1 MMKKL
6 FALAL
11 IAPLLVSCS
20 SNKKG
25 DTYNEAWVKDTNGF
39 DILMGQFA
47 HNIENIWGFNEVLIA
62 GPKDYVKYT
71 DGYQTRSHINF
82 DDGTITVETIA
93 GTEPAARLRQAI
105 ITTLLMGDDP
115 GSVDLYSDAD
125 DIQISKEPFL
135 YGQVVDNN
143 GEAIR
148 WQWRAER
155 FADYLL
161 QTRMKKRSSGLH
173 IIYSVTINLV
183 PNHLDKRAHKYLGM
197 VRQASRKY
205 GIDESLILAIMQTES
220 SFNPYAVSRSDAM
233 GLMQVV
239 QHTAGKDVF
248 RSQGKSGTPSRSF
261 LFDPASNI
269 DTGTAYLAIL
279 NNIYLGGIDNPTSR
293 RYAVITAY
301 NGGAGSVL
309 RVFSNDKVKA
319 ANIIN
324 SMAPG
329 DVYQTLTTRH
339 PSAESRR
346 YLYKVNSAQKGY
358 RRK

>member
-6 FALAL
+6 LALAL
-11 IAPLLVSCS
+11 IAPLLISCS
-20 SNKKG
+20 SKK
-25 DTYNEAWVKDTNGF
+25 TESYNPELEKDTNGF

-82 DDGTITVETIA
+82 DQGTITIETIA
-93 GTEPAARLRQAI
+93 GTDPAARLRQAI

-115 GSVDLYSDAD
+115 GSIDLYSDVN
-125 DIQISKEPFL
+125 DIPISRQPFL
-135 YGQVVDNN
+135 YGQVVDNT
-143 GEAIR
+143 GEPIR
-148 WQWRAER
+148 WQWRAAR

-161 QTRMKKRSSGLH
+161 QTRMKSRSNGLRV
-173 IIYSVTINLV
+173 IYSITINLV
-183 PNHLDKRAHKYLGM
+183 PNHLDKRAHKYVGM
-197 VRQASRKY
+197 VRQAARKY
-205 GIDESLILAIMQTES
+205 GVDESLILAIMQTES
-220 SFNPYAVSRSDAM
+220 SFNPYAVSRSDAL

-248 RSQGKSGTPSRSF
+248 RSQGKSGTPSRSY
-261 LFDPASNI
+261 LFDPQSNI
-269 DTGTAYLAIL
+269 DTGTAYLAML
-279 NNIYLGGIDNPTSR
+279 NNVYLGGIQNPTSR

-309 RVFSNDKVKA
+309 RVFSSDKIKA
-319 ANIIN
+319 ASIIN
-324 SMAPG
+324 SMQPG
-329 DVYQTLTTRH
+329 DVYETLTTRH

-346 YLYKVNSAQKGY
+346 YLYKVDTAQKSY